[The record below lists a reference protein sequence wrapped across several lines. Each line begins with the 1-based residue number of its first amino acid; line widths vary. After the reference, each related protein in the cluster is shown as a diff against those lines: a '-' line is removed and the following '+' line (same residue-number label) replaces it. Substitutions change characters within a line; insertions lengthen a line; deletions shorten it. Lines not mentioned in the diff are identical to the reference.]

1 MTNAEIAKRLLDHAR
16 SLAMSSHLFRARA
29 YRMAAFVIQGL
40 DRPVEVLLAEK
51 GRAALSELP
60 GIGNH
65 LAFTIDTLVTSG
77 EFVPYSER
85 KRWRMGPLGRVA

>member
-16 SLAMSSHLFRARA
+16 TLAIGSHLFRSLA

-40 DRPVEVLLAEK
+40 DRPVEQLLAEK
-51 GRAALSELP
+51 GRAGLAELP
-60 GIGNH
+60 GVGNH
-65 LAFTIDTLVTSG
+65 LAFTVETLVTTG

-85 KRWRMGPLGRVA
+85 KRWRMGQLGRVA

>member
-1 MTNAEIAKRLLDHAR
+1 MTNADIAKRLLDYAR
-16 SLAMSSHLFRARA
+16 TLALGSHLFRARA

-40 DRPVEVLLAEK
+40 DRPVEELLADK
-51 GRAALSELP
+51 GRAGLAELP

-65 LAFTIDTLVTSG
+65 LAFTIETLVTSG

-85 KRWRMGPLGRVA
+85 KRWRMGQLGRVA